1 MQTPK
6 FLRDLLQSNA
16 YWNKNS
22 AEFVKANKYL
32 ETLFPRQLQRNANG
46 QYIEPKYDM
55 TYEQFI
61 NAQKKLDEAIQDAI
75 QDAEAEAEEK
85 GMSVDYSQFV
95 EAEEEIDVR
104 VLMPW
109 GDIENEKLIVYTLNI
124 PDDDEEPEKTKKIW
138 IWHSEDDERIC
149 DDCASHNGEVFE
161 DKDDIPDVPV
171 HPNCRCW
178 VEEVKLDDDGRPISS
193 KPYKGQNPENKTDK
207 KEIQDM
213 KMSDDGINMLKKLE
227 GSVTKD
233 DKHVIYDDKTG
244 KPVDTNK
251 TLPSGATIGYGH
263 LIKQGE
269 NFRNGISEAKA
280 TELLRA
286 DIAIAER
293 AVRDNITV
301 PLSQNQFDA
310 LTSLA
315 YNIGTKNFADSTVVK
330 YVNNPDLKNNAYPTL
345 ESAWKTWNKSSGHV
359 MTGLSNRRNQEWNM
373 FNN

>member
-1 MQTPK
+1 MQTPN
-6 FLRDLLQSNA
+6 FLRNLLQSNN

-22 AEFVKANKYL
+22 AEFTKANEYL
-32 ETLFPRQLQRNANG
+32 ETLFPGQLQKDATG
-46 QYIEPKYDM
+46 QYIEPEYDM
-55 TYEQFI
+55 TYEQFLD
-61 NAQKKLDEAIQDAI
+61 AQKKFDNDIQNAIQ
-75 QDAEAEAEEK
+75 EAEEEIEEET
-85 GMSVDYSQFV
+85 GNAVDCSEFV
-95 EAEEEIDVR
+95 EIEEEIDVR

-124 PDDDEEPEKTKKIW
+124 PDDDDEEPTEAKKIW

-178 VEEVKLDDDGRPISS
+178 VEEVKLD
-193 KPYKGQNPENKTDK
+193 
-207 KEIQDM
+207 
-213 KMSDDGINMLKKLE
+213 DDGINMLKKLE

-269 NFRNGISEAKA
+269 NFRNGISEIKA

-330 YVNNPDLKNNAYPTL
+330 YVNNPDLKNTTYPTL
-345 ESAWKTWNKSSGHV
+345 ESAWKTWNKSGGHV
-359 MTGLSNRRNQEWNM
+359 MTGLSNRRNEEWNM

>member
-1 MQTPK
+1 M
-6 FLRDLLQSNA
+6 
-16 YWNKNS
+16 
-22 AEFVKANKYL
+22 
-32 ETLFPRQLQRNANG
+32 
-46 QYIEPKYDM
+46 
-55 TYEQFI
+55 
-61 NAQKKLDEAIQDAI
+61 
-75 QDAEAEAEEK
+75 
-85 GMSVDYSQFV
+85 
-95 EAEEEIDVR
+95 
-104 VLMPW
+104 
-109 GDIENEKLIVYTLNI
+109 
-124 PDDDEEPEKTKKIW
+124 
-138 IWHSEDDERIC
+138 
-149 DDCASHNGEVFE
+149 
-161 DKDDIPDVPV
+161 

-178 VEEVKLDDDGRPISS
+178 VEEVKLDDNGKPISS
-193 KPYKGQNPENKTDK
+193 KLYKGQKPENKTDK
-207 KEIQDM
+207 NETQDM

-263 LIKQGE
+263 LIKPNE
-269 NFRNGISEAKA
+269 YFRNGISESKA

-315 YNIGTKNFADSTVVK
+315 YNIGAKNFADSTVVK
-330 YVNNPDLKNNAYPTL
+330 YVNNPNFHSSTYPNL
-345 ESAWKTWNKSSGHV
+345 ESAWKTWNKSGGHV
-359 MTGLSNRRNQEWNM
+359 MTGLSNRRDQEWNM